1 MADDWTSVVI
11 FGATGDLNRRKLI
24 PALFQM
30 ACKGCLP
37 DPMRIVGFV
46 R

>member
-1 MADDWTSVVI
+1 MADDSTSVVI
-11 FGATGDLNRRKLI
+11 LGATGDLSRLKLI

-30 ACKGCLP
+30 ACKGRLT